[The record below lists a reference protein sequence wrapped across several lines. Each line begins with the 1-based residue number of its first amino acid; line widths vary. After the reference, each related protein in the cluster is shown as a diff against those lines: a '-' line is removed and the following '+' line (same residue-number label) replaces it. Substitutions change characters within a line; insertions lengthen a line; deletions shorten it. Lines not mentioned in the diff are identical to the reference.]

1 MQLTKGAIGNLI
13 NRYKAVLK
21 KCHLMNVFGSLAV
34 AAMLVM
40 GGAGGAAAAEFTPP
54 GDWWESPENIILTAG
69 EEWTLDSER
78 HENVQ
83 TKFIIIHAG
92 ASMILKNGSRLSG
105 SSRMGNYGTLT
116 LDNSTLDVKVMYND
130 VVTGYGILNM
140 SGTATLTL
148 TDEIYGTAIEVG
160 TLAVTDGPATLTV
173 SGGTEYGRIDV
184 GTLSVRDGTATLTA
198 KSTRGNSKIEIDS
211 LTVTDGMVTLMATS
225 NNLAGEIDV
234 GTLTVVTDGMA
245 TLTASG
251 SDQSY
256 IDVGTLTVTDGTA
269 NLTAMSDIFDANIDV
284 DTLTVA
290 SGGTATLE
298 ATGGNGD
305 HGHGAA
311 GSINITSLNV
321 KSDGTATLE
330 ATGGYGY
337 VGYGGYATITVNSLT
352 VASGGTATLKATG
365 GYGSSGGTITVGTL
379 TVTDGTARLDL
390 AASTSTTITTVTGDT
405 SGASLTLAPIKS
417 ATLQTVLLSTVK
429 DIALTLEKGITVRS
443 ASAEGVVLSGG
454 MLDLSAATLDPS
466 LVTSVKDGGTLQ
478 LADNQVDQLTAN
490 TGSISL
496 VSTSNVSSTLDFGES
511 ATLDTATLNKIT
523 DSGCS
528 VYKATDL
535 TLTASS
541 GAALDLPATSRIETG
556 TLTLDNSGTGV
567 TLASGEI
574 RLAGANGAS
583 TAALT
588 GATLTLNSNSGN
600 SADAVLRLG
609 DAADTSDDL
618 GGTLGADISIGKGAV
633 VVENG
638 VWTLDAGE
646 SLNIGDGGAL
656 TIGGQGTNAALIV
669 DTDAALLS
677 ATEGNGTTGINVL
690 ALGRLE
696 ADSDAL
702 FSLDENG
709 NVTLVSGLHKLHVAK
724 DGLLSINLSGDIS
737 LTADY
742 NIRQSL
748 VTGDGLIEYVGGTSS
763 MGSREADFILASPTW
778 AGGLYAGT
786 TATATAENGEVS
798 LIGGYGVDAV
808 DIASDTP
815 VDSVIIA
822 HDLTLVGEGELLT
835 ATDSSGGAVAIEKV
849 VVTDGTS
856 LNLGYTGHTGKS
868 GRLDSDIVLG
878 TDKGTGSLVAYGEYT
893 VDNILAV
900 KDGAGT
906 VSAQAG
912 AQLTTGDIGAADKA
926 VGEVIAGDGGV
937 VTATGSI
944 WTRTVNLNNGG
955 TEAESITVTGPL
967 DAAAMTG
974 GTLLARSG
982 DITLKEN
989 AAGISGRI
997 EATAGSISAADI
1009 IGASG
1014 GSLDLVAGQ
1023 TITAANITAT
1033 SLSADQLTAKDV
1045 SLTGGELHLAAGDI
1059 SGALLLDGVSG
1070 TGGDAK
1076 MGGGLTLRG
1085 GSEVAFDSLTPGGDV
1100 LVGTET
1106 DTTGSTL
1113 TVTET
1118 LALGGHVLAVDPAW
1132 DGPSSN
1138 VAVNTIN
1145 DDPTAEDVM
1154 INGGVAVGQNA
1165 YAAIGTADQTWL
1177 PNLAGTLSQDGTTAA
1192 LGIFRPLTIAAGY
1205 KLLVDGS
1212 RMGNA
1217 LYNGMNG
1224 AYDAAAANS
1233 VTLAANSLLVVN
1245 GGSMGT
1251 GTAAISFAA
1260 GTGTLQVANGAKLLI
1275 ADAVPG
1281 EQYTIVADADNLATA
1296 FNNTN
1301 YNDAAATGWKGNN
1314 LLAGGTTVM
1323 LVGRYDAA
1331 TDTLVFTAKP
1341 RAAANVYSGLS
1352 SGMTAAVDALYAAHT
1367 APDGTQWNHADVD
1380 SPHMGVRFL
1389 SRATDNR
1396 YIGGNASAAVRTI
1409 ESAARMA
1416 LAGAVPQMTKM
1427 AADAGVNAVV
1437 NRLGLANPA
1446 NGMQTVNADG
1456 KVVDRNTT
1464 GFALWIAPL
1473 WQNMRGWGMEA
1484 GNLDYGFNGNLGGVS
1499 LGADY
1504 TFENAIRAGIT
1515 FNIGGGYAESSGGD
1529 LSSTQN
1535 NMSFWGLG
1543 AYMGWNYQ
1551 NFGLMAD
1558 AGYTGTY
1565 NKLKQDLDAGMG
1577 MRDLRADVRAGAWQV
1592 GLRAEY
1598 RFETSALDIIPHVG
1612 VRYMSL
1618 TTWGYD
1624 VKSNGTVLEGD
1635 GMTQNIWTFPVGVTF
1650 SKDVALD
1657 NGWYFR
1663 PSVDVTVIP
1672 AAGDI
1677 TARQD
1682 VRFTGLPGAYEVET
1696 RTMDYLTWQG
1706 GVGLELGNDNMSIGV
1721 NYTLQ
1726 AGQNSTGHG
1735 LFGSFRYEF

>member
-1 MQLTKGAIGNLI
+1 
-13 NRYKAVLK
+13 
-21 KCHLMNVFGSLAV
+21 
-34 AAMLVM
+34 
-40 GGAGGAAAAEFTPP
+40 
-54 GDWWESPENIILTAG
+54 
-69 EEWTLDSER
+69 
-78 HENVQ
+78 
-83 TKFIIIHAG
+83 
-92 ASMILKNGSRLSG
+92 
-105 SSRMGNYGTLT
+105 MGNYGTLT

-148 TDEIYGTAIEVG
+148 TDEIYGTAIDVG

-173 SGGTEYGRIDV
+173 SGGTKYGRIDV

-198 KSTRGNSKIEIDS
+198 KS
-211 LTVTDGMVTLMATS
+211 

-234 GTLTVVTDGMA
+234 GTLTVTDGTA
-245 TLTASG
+245 NLTASG

-256 IDVGTLTVTDGTA
+256 IDVGTLSVTDGTA

-298 ATGGNGD
+298 ATGG
-305 HGHGAA
+305 
-311 GSINITSLNV
+311 
-321 KSDGTATLE
+321 
-330 ATGGYGY
+330 YGY

-352 VASGGTATLKATG
+352 VASGRTVTLKATG

-748 VTGDGLIEYVGGTSS
+748 VTGDGLIEYVGGEASLS
-763 MGSREADFILASPTW
+763 AREADVILASPTW

-868 GRLDSDIVLG
+868 GCLKSDIVLG

-974 GTLLARSG
+974 GTLLARNG

-1165 YAAIGTADQTWL
+1165 YTAIGTADQTWL

-1217 LYNGMNG
+1217 LYNGTNG

-1396 YIGGNASAAVRTI
+1396 YIGGNASAAAATI
-1409 ESAARMA
+1409 ESAARIA
-1416 LAGAVPQMTKM
+1416 FAGAVPQMTKM
-1427 AADAGVNAVV
+1427 ASDAGSNAVV
-1437 NRLGLANPA
+1437 NRLGFANPA
-1446 NGMQTVNADG
+1446 DG
-1456 KVVDRNTT
+1456 AQAMDAEGKIVDRNTT

-1473 WQNMRGWGMEA
+1473 WQSQHGWGMEA

>member
-1 MQLTKGAIGNLI
+1 MPLKKSSISIVVSGKVSDKKVHIFATASKKERMDVMQLTKGAIGNLI

-54 GDWWESPENIILTAG
+54 GDWWESPENITLKAG

-78 HENVQ
+78 YENVQ
-83 TKFIIIHAG
+83 TRAIIIQAG
-92 ASMILKNGSRLSG
+92 ASMILKNWSRLSG
-105 SSRMGNYGTLT
+105 SSLMGNYGTLT
-116 LDNSTLDVKVMYND
+116 LDNSTLDVKRMYND

-140 SGTATLTL
+140 SGTATL
-148 TDEIYGTAIEVG
+148 
-160 TLAVTDGPATLTV
+160 
-173 SGGTEYGRIDV
+173 
-184 GTLSVRDGTATLTA
+184 
-198 KSTRGNSKIEIDS
+198 K
-211 LTVTDGMVTLMATS
+211 
-225 NNLAGEIDV
+225 
-234 GTLTVVTDGMA
+234 
-245 TLTASG
+245 
-251 SDQSY
+251 
-256 IDVGTLTVTDGTA
+256 
-269 NLTAMSDIFDANIDV
+269 
-284 DTLTVA
+284 
-290 SGGTATLE
+290 

-352 VASGGTATLKATG
+352 VASGRTVTLKATG

-709 NVTLVSGLHKLHVAK
+709 NVTLVSGLHKLHVG
-724 DGLLSINLSGDIS
+724 DGGLLSINLSGDIS

-815 VDSVIIA
+815 VDSVIV

-967 DAAAMTG
+967 DAAMTG

-1014 GSLDLVAGQ
+1014 DSLDLVAGQ

-1217 LYNGMNG
+1217 LYNGTNG

-1558 AGYTGTY
+1558 VSYTSTW
-1565 NKLKQDLDAGMG
+1565 NDLKQDVDSRMGMG
-1577 MRDLRADVRAGAWQV
+1577 DLEADVQASAISA

-1598 RFETSALDIIPHVG
+1598 KLETSVLDVIPHIG

-1618 TTWGYD
+1618 NTWGFD
-1624 VKSNGTVLEGD
+1624 AESNGGTVLEGD
-1635 GMTQNIWTFPVGVTF
+1635 GFHQDIWTFPVGVTF
-1650 SKDVALD
+1650 TKDFTLD
-1657 NGWYFR
+1657 SGWSFK
-1663 PSVDVTVIP
+1663 PSVDFSVIP

-1677 TARQD
+1677 KAKSD
-1682 VRFTGLPGAYEVET
+1682 VAFTGLPGTYEVET
-1696 RTMDYLTWQG
+1696 QMMDYLTWQG
-1706 GVGLELGNDNMSIGV
+1706 GVGLELANDTMSFGV

>member
-83 TKFIIIHAG
+83 TRFIIIHAG

-160 TLAVTDGPATLTV
+160 TLAVTDG
-173 SGGTEYGRIDV
+173 
-184 GTLSVRDGTATLTA
+184 
-198 KSTRGNSKIEIDS
+198 
-211 LTVTDGMVTLMATS
+211 MVTLMATS

-251 SDQSY
+251 SDQNY

-352 VASGGTATLKATG
+352 VASGRTVTLKATG

-724 DGLLSINLSGDIS
+724 RMSGI
-737 LTADY
+737 
-742 NIRQSL
+742 
-748 VTGDGLIEYVGGTSS
+748 
-763 MGSREADFILASPTW
+763 
-778 AGGLYAGT
+778 
-786 TATATAENGEVS
+786 
-798 LIGGYGVDAV
+798 
-808 DIASDTP
+808 
-815 VDSVIIA
+815 
-822 HDLTLVGEGELLT
+822 
-835 ATDSSGGAVAIEKV
+835 
-849 VVTDGTS
+849 
-856 LNLGYTGHTGKS
+856 
-868 GRLDSDIVLG
+868 
-878 TDKGTGSLVAYGEYT
+878 
-893 VDNILAV
+893 
-900 KDGAGT
+900 
-906 VSAQAG
+906 
-912 AQLTTGDIGAADKA
+912 
-926 VGEVIAGDGGV
+926 
-937 VTATGSI
+937 
-944 WTRTVNLNNGG
+944 
-955 TEAESITVTGPL
+955 
-967 DAAAMTG
+967 
-974 GTLLARSG
+974 
-982 DITLKEN
+982 
-989 AAGISGRI
+989 
-997 EATAGSISAADI
+997 
-1009 IGASG
+1009 
-1014 GSLDLVAGQ
+1014 
-1023 TITAANITAT
+1023 
-1033 SLSADQLTAKDV
+1033 
-1045 SLTGGELHLAAGDI
+1045 HLAI
-1059 SGALLLDGVSG
+1059 PVFS
-1070 TGGDAK
+1070 K
-1076 MGGGLTLRG
+1076 
-1085 GSEVAFDSLTPGGDV
+1085 
-1100 LVGTET
+1100 
-1106 DTTGSTL
+1106 
-1113 TVTET
+1113 
-1118 LALGGHVLAVDPAW
+1118 
-1132 DGPSSN
+1132 
-1138 VAVNTIN
+1138 
-1145 DDPTAEDVM
+1145 
-1154 INGGVAVGQNA
+1154 
-1165 YAAIGTADQTWL
+1165 
-1177 PNLAGTLSQDGTTAA
+1177 
-1192 LGIFRPLTIAAGY
+1192 GY
-1205 KLLVDGS
+1205 RQK
-1212 RMGNA
+1212 
-1217 LYNGMNG
+1217 
-1224 AYDAAAANS
+1224 
-1233 VTLAANSLLVVN
+1233 
-1245 GGSMGT
+1245 
-1251 GTAAISFAA
+1251 
-1260 GTGTLQVANGAKLLI
+1260 Q
-1275 ADAVPG
+1275 
-1281 EQYTIVADADNLATA
+1281 
-1296 FNNTN
+1296 
-1301 YNDAAATGWKGNN
+1301 
-1314 LLAGGTTVM
+1314 
-1323 LVGRYDAA
+1323 
-1331 TDTLVFTAKP
+1331 
-1341 RAAANVYSGLS
+1341 
-1352 SGMTAAVDALYAAHT
+1352 
-1367 APDGTQWNHADVD
+1367 
-1380 SPHMGVRFL
+1380 
-1389 SRATDNR
+1389 
-1396 YIGGNASAAVRTI
+1396 
-1409 ESAARMA
+1409 
-1416 LAGAVPQMTKM
+1416 
-1427 AADAGVNAVV
+1427 
-1437 NRLGLANPA
+1437 
-1446 NGMQTVNADG
+1446 G
-1456 KVVDRNTT
+1456 KVV
-1464 GFALWIAPL
+1464 P
-1473 WQNMRGWGMEA
+1473 
-1484 GNLDYGFNGNLGGVS
+1484 
-1499 LGADY
+1499 
-1504 TFENAIRAGIT
+1504 
-1515 FNIGGGYAESSGGD
+1515 
-1529 LSSTQN
+1529 
-1535 NMSFWGLG
+1535 
-1543 AYMGWNYQ
+1543 
-1551 NFGLMAD
+1551 
-1558 AGYTGTY
+1558 
-1565 NKLKQDLDAGMG
+1565 
-1577 MRDLRADVRAGAWQV
+1577 
-1592 GLRAEY
+1592 
-1598 RFETSALDIIPHVG
+1598 
-1612 VRYMSL
+1612 
-1618 TTWGYD
+1618 
-1624 VKSNGTVLEGD
+1624 
-1635 GMTQNIWTFPVGVTF
+1635 
-1650 SKDVALD
+1650 
-1657 NGWYFR
+1657 
-1663 PSVDVTVIP
+1663 
-1672 AAGDI
+1672 
-1677 TARQD
+1677 
-1682 VRFTGLPGAYEVET
+1682 
-1696 RTMDYLTWQG
+1696 
-1706 GVGLELGNDNMSIGV
+1706 
-1721 NYTLQ
+1721 
-1726 AGQNSTGHG
+1726 
-1735 LFGSFRYEF
+1735 

>member
-83 TKFIIIHAG
+83 TRAIIIHAG
-92 ASMILKNGSRLSG
+92 ASMILKNWSRLSG
-105 SSRMGNYGTLT
+105 SSLMGNYGTLT
-116 LDNSTLDVKVMYND
+116 LDNSTLDVKRMYND

-148 TDEIYGTAIEVG
+148 TDEIYGTSIDVG

-173 SGGTEYGRIDV
+173 SGGTKHGRIDVGTLSVRDGTATLTASGGTKYGRIDV

-198 KSTRGNSKIEIDS
+198 KSNNS
-211 LTVTDGMVTLMATS
+211 
-225 NNLAGEIDV
+225 AGEIDV
-234 GTLTVVTDGMA
+234 GTLTVTDGMA

-256 IDVGTLTVTDGTA
+256 IDVGTLSVTDGTA

-290 SGGTATLE
+290 SGGTATLK

-352 VASGGTATLKATG
+352 VASGRTVTLKATG

-390 AASTSTTITTVTGDT
+390 AASTSTTITSVTGDT

-815 VDSVIIA
+815 VDSVIIV

-967 DAAAMTG
+967 DAAMIG

-1033 SLSADQLTAKDV
+1033 SLSADQLMAKDV

-1165 YAAIGTADQTWL
+1165 YAAIGTADQAWL

-1212 RMGNA
+1212 CMGNA

-1396 YIGGNASAAVRTI
+1396 YIGGNASAAAATI
-1409 ESAARMA
+1409 ESAARIA
-1416 LAGAVPQMTKM
+1416 FAGAVPQMTKM
-1427 AADAGVNAVV
+1427 ASDAGSSAVV
-1437 NRLGLANPA
+1437 NRLGFANPA
-1446 NGMQTVNADG
+1446 DG
-1456 KVVDRNTT
+1456 AQAMDAEGKIVDRNTT

-1473 WQNMRGWGMEA
+1473 WQSQHGWGMEA
-1484 GNLDYGFNGNLGGVS
+1484 DNLDYGFNGNLGGVS

-1529 LSSTQN
+1529 LNSTEN
-1535 NMSFWGLG
+1535 RMSFWGLG
-1543 AYMGWNYQ
+1543 AYAGWNYE

-1558 AGYTGTY
+1558 VSYTSTW
-1565 NKLKQDLDAGMG
+1565 NDLKQDMDSRMGMG
-1577 MRDLRADVRAGAWQV
+1577 DLEADVQASAISA

-1598 RFETSALDIIPHVG
+1598 KLETSVLDVIPHIG

-1618 TTWGYD
+1618 NTWGFD
-1624 VKSNGTVLEGD
+1624 AESNGGTVLEGD
-1635 GMTQNIWTFPVGVTF
+1635 GFHQDIWTFPVGVTF
-1650 SKDVALD
+1650 TKDFTLD
-1657 NGWYFR
+1657 SGWFFK
-1663 PSVDVTVIP
+1663 PSVDFSVIP

-1677 TARQD
+1677 KAKSD
-1682 VRFTGLPGAYEVET
+1682 VAFTGLPGTYEVET
-1696 RTMDYLTWQG
+1696 QMMDYLTWQG
-1706 GVGLELGNDNMSIGV
+1706 GVGLELANDTMSFGV